1 MSSTTITI
9 FVRLLH
15 PYFIF
20 LWISPHL
27 SNKIIYTP
35 NNVKWQIWPDVAFV
49 DIHKEYLPLNS
60 RMKDSFILIIGY
72 ELCSLLN
79 PTVNVKCKTAIQV
92 LFRYFNICKIVTRV
106 HLPPFLFKLIVITF
120 DKCVMFFSSFSTE
133 LFSHE
138 LSFWFSRVLT
148 SVFCSS
154 LSILQWIQPSTNLYL
169 SSILLYMH

>member
-1 MSSTTITI
+1 MTNMCWCSVCRTEIKSTTQQQ
-9 FVRLLH
+9 VR
-15 PYFIF
+15 
-20 LWISPHL
+20 
-27 SNKIIYTP
+27 
-35 NNVKWQIWPDVAFV
+35 
-49 DIHKEYLPLNS
+49 NS
-60 RMKDSFILIIGY
+60 FMLIIGY

-92 LFRYFNICKIVTRV
+92 LFLYFNICKIVTRV
-106 HLPPFLFKLIVITF
+106 HLPPFLFILNVITF

-154 LSILQWIQPSTNLYL
+154 LRILQWIQQSTNLYL